1 MKAKTKVNLA
11 ALATV
16 PFVMVLSNSML
27 IPILPAMQQALDL
40 STLQAGLVITAF
52 SIPAGLVIPLG
63 GYLSDRFGRKTVMV
77 PALFLF
83 GLGGLLAGLAALLS
97 SRAYWAILGARV
109 LQGIGG
115 GGTYQVAMAMTGDM
129 FQSTERTKALGA
141 LEAANGLG
149 KVAAPI
155 IGAAAAIIAW
165 HAPYFVY
172 PVLAWASALAVWLL
186 VPERPRS
193 SGQGQDM
200 AEYLRDLRQTWQ
212 GQGASLLA
220 AFAAGM
226 AALFLLFGMLS
237 FYTDVLE
244 SRWGIKGF
252 AKGFVIAVPVL
263 AMAVSS
269 YLTGVYLQK
278 DRAGVVKAALVCG
291 LALAAASLVAAS
303 FLRGLYP
310 FSAALAALGLGTGL
324 TLPSLNTIVTGAAGR
339 SKRGLITS
347 LYGTVRFFGA
357 ALGPPVAARAA
368 AAGQVT
374 LGLGG
379 AAIAAATAVGALLLI
394 RARHPAAS
402 ALPAGQRRA
411 SWACSR

>member
-1 MKAKTKVNLA
+1 MLQVMKAQTKVNLA

-27 IPILPAMQQALDL
+27 IPVLPAMQKALDL
-40 STLQAGLVITAF
+40 STLQVGLVITAF

-63 GYLSDRFGRKTVMV
+63 GFLSDRFGRKTVMV

-97 SRAYWAILGARV
+97 ARPYWAILAARV

-129 FQSTERTKALGA
+129 FQSAERTKALGV

-155 IGAAAAIIAW
+155 IGAASAMIVW

-172 PVLAWASALAVWLL
+172 PLLAWSSAAAVWLA
-186 VPERPRS
+186 VPERARPRDRA
-193 SGQGQDM
+193 QD
-200 AEYLRDLRQTWQ
+200 AAAYLRDLLQTWREQ
-212 GQGASLLA
+212 GFSLLA
-220 AFAAGM
+220 TFAAGM
-226 AALFLLFGMLS
+226 VCLFLLFGMLS
-237 FYTDVLE
+237 FYTDILE
-244 SRWGIKGF
+244 SRWGIRGF
-252 AKGFVIAVPVL
+252 AKGWVIAIPVL
-263 AMAVSS
+263 AMAITS
-269 YLTGVYLQK
+269 YSTGVYLQ
-278 DRAGVVKAALVCG
+278 RGGAAMVKTTLVAG

-303 FLRGLYP
+303 FARGLYA
-310 FSAALAALGLGTGL
+310 FSATVAALGLGTGL
-324 TLPSLNTIVTGAAGR
+324 ALPSLNTIVTSAAGR

-368 AAGQVT
+368 ASGQAT
-374 LGLGG
+374 LAIGG
-379 AAIAAATAVGALLLI
+379 AAVAALAALAALLAVRAQRPGAAAV
-394 RARHPAAS
+394 
-402 ALPAGQRRA
+402 PAGERRA
-411 SWACSR
+411 S